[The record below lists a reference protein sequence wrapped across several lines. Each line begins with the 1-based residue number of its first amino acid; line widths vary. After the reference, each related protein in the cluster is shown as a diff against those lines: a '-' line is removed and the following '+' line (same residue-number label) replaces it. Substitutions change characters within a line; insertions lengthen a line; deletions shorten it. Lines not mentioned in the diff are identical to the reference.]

1 MLAAMVDWAA
11 LGKVV
16 VYSFAV
22 ALVLTAVF
30 TTGVLHVE
38 GDGER
43 RPASAASRAVG
54 YAAFAL
60 CGALVLVG
68 LYVMFTSK

>member
-1 MLAAMVDWAA
+1 MLAAIVDWAA

-16 VYSFAV
+16 VYLFAV
-22 ALVLTAVF
+22 ALVLTVVF
-30 TTGVLHVE
+30 TPGVLHVE
-38 GDGER
+38 SDGR
-43 RPASAASRAVG
+43 RPASAVGRAVG

-60 CGALVLVG
+60 CGALVAFG

>member
-1 MLAAMVDWAA
+1 MLAAIVDWAA

-38 GDGER
+38 GDER
-43 RPASAASRAVG
+43 RPASAASRALG

-60 CGALVLVG
+60 CGALVLFG

>member
-1 MLAAMVDWAA
+1 
-11 LGKVV
+11 
-16 VYSFAV
+16 V

-30 TTGVLHVE
+30 TTGVVHVE
-38 GDGER
+38 GDER
-43 RPASAASRAVG
+43 RPASAASRALG

-60 CGALVLVG
+60 CGALVPFG

>member
-1 MLAAMVDWAA
+1 MRRPAGGVARRT
-11 LGKVV
+11 GRGS
-16 VYSFAV
+16 YSFAV

-38 GDGER
+38 GDER
-43 RPASAASRAVG
+43 RPASAASRALG

-60 CGALVLVG
+60 CGALVLFG